1 MPTCLRCLEKKPLD
15 AFSDA
20 QLVSGK
26 RKCLQCSN
34 PRLHERKVAEGLAGR
49 PLADLGRQR
58 PRAAPPPADAT
69 LACTGCGRHLPLR
82 SFSARQRSPQGKG
95 RCTACAASAYAANT
109 AEQQAAA
116 KRRRLEEAATPAT
129 APPLAGGARGGRADS
144 CSDDER
150 YEESLLSCV
159 EAFRPAPAAAP
170 APLDA
175 SNVGHRLLQ
184 RLGWSPGAPIGQRGA
199 AAAGSVSGEP
209 TQRDRRGL
217 GHDALCGAGGAGG
230 SVGGAVTTVT
240 PVALVVPPDVLR
252 WEAEPEGAVPG
263 RLDAVNLLPQEQVE
277 VQSG

>member
-1 MPTCLRCLEKKPLD
+1 MPTCSRCLEKKPLD

-69 LACTGCGRHLPLR
+69 LACTGCGRHFPLR

-184 RLGWSPGAPIGQRGA
+184 RLGWSPGRRNFALMPSASSQRDCSSAGPGPNVAVCITGSVRSFGQR
-199 AAAGSVSGEP
+199 
-209 TQRDRRGL
+209 RI
-217 GHDALCGAGGAGG
+217 HGGILRHLVQAF
-230 SVGGAVTTVT
+230 VGGY
-240 PVALVVPPDVLR
+240 P
-252 WEAEPEGAVPG
+252 
-263 RLDAVNLLPQEQVE
+263 
-277 VQSG
+277 